1 MKNICFK
8 NRAVMKIIKPTI
20 CLLIAGLFITT
31 ANQAIAQDDNAA
43 PSKAKA
49 NMNVSYKKTD
59 GVLSV
64 KVAVTT
70 KVEKKNVPVD
80 GAMVSLYMND
90 VKSYDA
96 KTGEGLLGRLAADQ
110 DGKIVFEMKDNA
122 KDILKG
128 KHDYKFVAELKGDPK
143 YIDKQGEVEV
153 KDANITITV
162 TGKDTLQTATARLT
176 EIKDDGTETP
186 VVGAELKLG
195 IKRSFST
202 LPFGG
207 DALKTN
213 ENGEVSALIPSNVIG
228 EADGTLIV
236 IGKIEDNE
244 TYGNVQTGK
253 AIPWTVMPKAIAE
266 NRRNLW
272 STGKNAPYSLVIVS
286 VSMIGIIWGLLLYL
300 VTFLFKIKKLGKTT
314 SKK

>member
-8 NRAVMKIIKPTI
+8 NSTVMKIIKPTI
-20 CLLIAGLFITT
+20 CLLIAGLFIST
-31 ANQAIAQDDNAA
+31 ANQAIAQDDAA

-49 NMNVSYKKTD
+49 IMNVSYKKTD

-64 KVAVTT
+64 KVAVST

-90 VKSYDA
+90 VKPYDA
-96 KTGEGLLGRLAADQ
+96 KTGEGLLGRLPADQ
-110 DGKIVFEMKDNA
+110 DGKILFEMKDNA

-128 KHDYKFVAELKGDPK
+128 KHGYKFIAEMKDNPK
-143 YIDKQGEVEV
+143 YFDKQGEVEV

-176 EIKDDGTETP
+176 EFKDDGTEAP
-186 VVGAELKLG
+186 VVGAELKLA
-195 IKRSFST
+195 IKRSFSL

-207 DALKTN
+207 DGLKTN
-213 ENGEVSALIPSNVIG
+213 ENGEVSALIPSNIIG
-228 EADGTLIV
+228 EAGGTLIV
-236 IGKIEDNE
+236 VGRIEDNE
-244 TYGNVQTGK
+244 TYGNVQTSK
-253 AIPWTVMPKAIAE
+253 SIPWTVLPKPIAE
-266 NRRNLW
+266 NKRNLW

-286 VSMIGIIWGLLLYL
+286 VTIIGIIWGLLLYL
-300 VTFLFKIKKLGKTT
+300 VTFLFKIKKLGKQPQ
-314 SKK
+314 KK